1 MGALV
6 LGCNGEL
13 PEAEVRGA
21 SFMLLSLDDQPL
33 RRPAALFPHG
43 KHAAALK
50 QEGCKTCHTIT
61 ADGAVGEFV
70 ADKGIGRD
78 GMMERYHQKCMGCHR
93 DRSKALSK
101 PLPQACGECHRTGKR
116 SSKSQWRLLAFD
128 YSLHHRHVQA
138 TGQEQCK
145 TCHHVYNEEKQA
157 LEYKKGAEGRCG
169 DCHGTTGKGK
179 VLSLRNA
186 SHKACVTCHN
196 QRASQ
201 GKKTG
206 PVSCDGCHD
215 KVRQQALPGVK
226 DMPRLVSGQK
236 DSVVIKTPGVKT
248 PAVAFD
254 HKLHES
260 TGKFCTTCHHKT
272 IRGASHWA
280 DRARRSHWTHR
291 HEERRARAGG
301 TQPTNDTAGD
311 FKDKLG
317 DGSSVVRI
325 SWACGECHGQMG
337 SRDGGGVTLEK
348 AHHHSTSQHSCVG
361 CHNKQ
366 LAKESCAGCHHML
379 GQPPG
384 SGSCKVC
391 HGGAP
396 ASQPSP
402 APLPAASDAFP
413 ENIEIK
419 GLAHKY
425 EPSEFPHRKIVARLY
440 NDIRGSK
447 LAAAFHGRIETLCA
461 GCHHHTPV
469 GARPSSCKSCHGKEG
484 HPTKDRPSLKVAY
497 HRQCIGC
504 HQQMNIKEQGCTD
517 CHARGEVKK

>member
-6 LGCNGEL
+6 LGCNGEQ
-13 PEAEVRGA
+13 PEAEVIEA
-21 SFMLLSLDDQPL
+21 SFMLLRLDDQPL

-43 KHAAALK
+43 KHATALK
-50 QEGCKTCHTIT
+50 QEGCKTCHALTV
-61 ADGAVGEFV
+61 DGAVGEFV

-78 GMMERYHQKCMGCHR
+78 GMMERYHEKCMGCHR
-93 DRSKALSK
+93 DRSKAQSK
-101 PLPQACGECHRTGKR
+101 TLPQACGECHKTGPRPAKTL
-116 SSKSQWRLLAFD
+116 WRPLAFD
-128 YSLHHRHVQA
+128 YSLHGRHVQA
-138 TGQEQCK
+138 TGEKQCK
-145 TCHHVYNEEKQA
+145 SCHKVDK
-157 LEYKKGAEGRCG
+157 EG
-169 DCHGTTGKGK
+169 T
-179 VLSLRNA
+179 VLSSRLPA
-186 SHKACVTCHN
+186 HKACVSCHLA
-196 QRASQ
+196 RSSK
-201 GKKTG
+201 GEETG

-215 KVRQQALPGVK
+215 KARQKALPKLK
-226 DMPRLVSGQK
+226 DLPRLVYGQK
-236 DSVVIKTPGVKT
+236 DTVLIKTPGVKT
-248 PAVAFD
+248 PAVAFN

-272 IRGASHWA
+272 I
-280 DRARRSHWTHR
+280 
-291 HEERRARAGG
+291 
-301 TQPTNDTAGD
+301 
-311 FKDKLG
+311 K
-317 DGSSVVRI
+317 
-325 SWACGECHGQMG
+325 ACGKCHDQQG

-348 AHHHSTSQHSCVG
+348 AHHHSSSQHSCVG
-361 CHNKQ
+361 CHNKEV
-366 LAKESCAGCHHML
+366 AKESCAGCHHML

-461 GCHHHTPV
+461 GCHHHTPA
-469 GARPSSCKSCHGKEG
+469 GTRPSSCKSCHGKAG
-484 HPTKDRPSLKVAY
+484 HPKKDRPSLKVAY

-517 CHARGEVKK
+517 CHAKGEVKK